1 MHQSNLS
8 LYVSR
13 FPARWS
19 NRPRL
24 EGRGF
29 GLPRTAGRF
38 GATLGVGVGI
48 GIGIESE
55 SMVAILFLNK
65 PRFSM
70 PIPIPMATPT
80 PRILRSWSCGRW

>member
-1 MHQSNLS
+1 MRQSNLS

-38 GATLGVGVGI
+38 GATLGVR
-48 GIGIESE
+48 
-55 SMVAILFLNK
+55 VARPKAVVVADNN
-65 PRFSM
+65 S
-70 PIPIPMATPT
+70 
-80 PRILRSWSCGRW
+80 G